1 MSFFKRPQKA
11 ETDRDRSHQQ
21 KMEESQ
27 KALLDAAT
35 ATAEAAHEVTTRL
48 KDRLDDSIKRFE
60 TTARILNDALIV
72 CDMDG
77 TIHVNNPAAKRI
89 FGGKITGLPVTDLFD
104 RAGEDLTLDHLWT
117 LIADENH
124 WQPSA
129 EHPLRGRR
137 LNDELFWIRPS
148 ITRLDW
154 SDKTSSMLILV
165 GDVSNI
171 VEARDESKAADR
183 RYRSIFESSFDGI
196 LVVQNG
202 VIVAANPSA
211 SVLFGYD
218 CDHMLG
224 RSMFMLFEES
234 DREKIEAATRRHVPV
249 IGITEDGERLN
260 LIYRGTEIV
269 WNGEASKLITVKE
282 VNASRLLR

>member
-1 MSFFKRPQKA
+1 MFFKRPPKPEA
-11 ETDRDRSHQQ
+11 ARDKRREK

-27 KALLDAAT
+27 QALLMAAT
-35 ATAEAAHEVTTRL
+35 ETAQAAHEVTSKL
-48 KDRLDDSIKRFE
+48 KERLDDSVKRFE
-60 TTARILNDALIV
+60 TTARILNDALLL

-77 TIHVNNPAAKRI
+77 TVHVANPAAKRI
-89 FGGKITGLPVTDLFD
+89 FGGKITGMDVCDLFD
-104 RAGEDLTLDHLWT
+104 RDGEELVPEQLWV

-165 GDVSNI
+165 GDVSGI
-171 VEARDESKAADR
+171 VAARAESKAADR

-196 LVVQNG
+196 IVVQNG
-202 VIVAANPSA
+202 IIVAANPSVT
-211 SVLFGYD
+211 VLFGYD
-218 CDHMLG
+218 CDHLLG
-224 RSMFMLFEES
+224 RDLSILF
-234 DREKIEAATRRHVPV
+234 DGADADKIATTSKKHVSV
-249 IGITEDGERLN
+249 TGIAEDGERLN
-260 LIYRGTEIV
+260 LVFRATEIN
-269 WNGEASKLITVKE
+269 WNGEPSSLITVKAL
-282 VNASRLLR
+282 NDSRLLR